1 MYKFI
6 LPFALTLF
14 MLLGCTSDDLKS
26 NSTAG
31 TDEPSATSVTII
43 DALGKT
49 LSFDNIPTKIA
60 TISPTATEML
70 YAAGGTSVLR
80 DRASN
85 FPESVLEI
93 PHVGSPYDPSIETIL
108 EHNPDLVIVEA
119 ITQARFVNAL
129 SESGL
134 KVMAVK
140 AENVDD
146 IVHNITNIGKIIQKE
161 NTSSKTVSEIEEK
174 LHAAGNNDTRSI
186 LLLISD
192 QDRNLYAA
200 LPESYTGLIA
210 ATLGMENKASG
221 LPDSGPYPGFAM
233 MSPEL
238 ILRADPDIIVTIT
251 PAPTPAPRLSATLI
265 HIPPFA
271 KLKSIQNGNIIEADV
286 SLFLQAPGPRIG
298 DAVEFLMEHS
308 AANK

>member
-1 MYKFI
+1 LFKFI
-6 LPFALTLF
+6 LPFALVLS
-14 MLLGCTSDDLKS
+14 MLLGCTSDGLKS
-26 NSTAG
+26 NSISQA
-31 TDEPSATSVTII
+31 DEPSTTTVTIV
-43 DALGKT
+43 DALGRT
-49 LSFDNIPTKIA
+49 LSFENIPTKIA

-70 YAAGGTSVLR
+70 YAAGGTSILR

-85 FPESVLEI
+85 FPEPVQQI
-93 PHVGSPYDPSIETIL
+93 PQVGSAYDPSIETIL

-119 ITQARFVNAL
+119 ITQARFVSTL
-129 SESGL
+129 SSSGL

-140 AENVDD
+140 AETVDD
-146 IVHNITNIGKIIQKE
+146 IVRNITNIGKIIQKE
-161 NTSSKTVSEIEEK
+161 NTASETVSEIEEK
-174 LHAAGNNDTRSI
+174 LYAAGSNDTRSI

-192 QDRNLYAA
+192 QDQNLYAA

-233 MSPEL
+233 MSPEV
-238 ILRADPDIIVTIT
+238 ILRANPDIIVTIT
-251 PAPTPAPRLSATLI
+251 PAPAPAPRLSTTLV

-271 KLKSIQNGNIIEADV
+271 KLKSLQNGNIIEADV

-298 DAVEFLMEHS
+298 DAVEFLKEHS
-308 AANK
+308 VAKN